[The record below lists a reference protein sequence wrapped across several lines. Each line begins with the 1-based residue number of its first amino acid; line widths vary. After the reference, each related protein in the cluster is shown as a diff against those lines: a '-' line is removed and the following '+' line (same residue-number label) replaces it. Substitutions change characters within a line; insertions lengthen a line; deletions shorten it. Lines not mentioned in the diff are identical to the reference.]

1 MIYHMNL
8 HLMFVKSLGK
18 NYIYI
23 YISLAHFVSTNSS
36 IKPLPSQRFEKRLTP
51 SHLGT
56 T

>member
-18 NYIYI
+18 KLYI